1 MELLQQLFE
10 PALYREFTE
19 VAELRSFKEGETIM
33 QLGQRISSIPIV
45 KKGAIRVMRQSENGE
60 NLLLYFLENA
70 DTCSVT
76 LKCCSGGKN
85 SDIIAV
91 AETDVE
97 VYMLPADKMNTW
109 LQQYHTWREY
119 ILNSYSQRIEELL
132 HAVDVLAFQ
141 QLDKRLLQLL
151 KDKAVFKGN
160 NLLNITHQELAENLH
175 TNRVVVSRLLKK
187 FELSGT
193 VKLGRNSVEVA
204 SI

>member
-1 MELLQQLFE
+1 MDLLQQLFE
-10 PALYREFTE
+10 PELFQQFTQQ
-19 VAELRSFKEGETIM
+19 AELRHFKEGDTIL

-45 KKGAIRVMRQSENGE
+45 KNGAIRVMRKGDNGE
-60 NLLLYFLENA
+60 NLLLYFLESA

-85 SDIIAV
+85 SDIIAI
-91 AETDVE
+91 AETDVD
-97 VYMLPADKMNTW
+97 VYLLPSDKMNIW
-109 LQQYHTWREY
+109 LQQYQSWREY

-141 QLDKRLLQLL
+141 QLDERLLQLL
-151 KDKAVFKGN
+151 KDKAIFKSN

-187 FELSGT
+187 FELHGT
-193 VKLGRNSVEVA
+193 VKLGRNSVEVLEV
-204 SI
+204 